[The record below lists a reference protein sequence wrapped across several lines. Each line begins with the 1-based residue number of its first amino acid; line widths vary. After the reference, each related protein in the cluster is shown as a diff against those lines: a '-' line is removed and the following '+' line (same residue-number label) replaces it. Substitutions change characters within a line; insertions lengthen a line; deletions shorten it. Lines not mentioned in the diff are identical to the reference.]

1 MPELVPI
8 VRLGLGLGL
17 ALALAAA
24 APALAQDINSFRAQ
38 HRLPPLSMS
47 GPLSAA
53 AAAHASDMANRGR
66 LDHRNFK
73 QRMGNAGGWH
83 GENVAWGCDTAAC
96 AFKMWARSAGHR
108 RNMLMRGVSSYGLAS
123 ATGANGRRYWVLV
136 VGSE

>member
-1 MPELVPI
+1 MPAI
-8 VRLGLGLGL
+8 RLSL
-17 ALALAAA
+17 ALASALVAA

-73 QRMGNAGGWH
+73 QRIGAGGL
-83 GENVAWGCDTAAC
+83 GAENVAFGCDTASC
-96 AFKMWARSAGHR
+96 AFKMWSRSAGHR
-108 RNMLMRGVSSYGLAS
+108 RNMLLRGVSSYGLAS

-136 VGSE
+136 VGAE